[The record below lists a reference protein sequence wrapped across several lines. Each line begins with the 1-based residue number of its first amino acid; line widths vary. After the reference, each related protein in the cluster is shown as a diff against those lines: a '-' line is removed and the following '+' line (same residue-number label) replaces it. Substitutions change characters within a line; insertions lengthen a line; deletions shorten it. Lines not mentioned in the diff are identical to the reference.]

1 LSLDLG
7 SSVDVP
13 AGDRTAGL
21 GQRWRVL
28 LSGPGTP
35 DRLRRVG
42 AVLVLGCLL
51 AGVVGLVEGLARTDA
66 VHEGS
71 TRIAAVHADAAEVY
85 RSLADADAMATS
97 GFVSGGQEPADLRA
111 RYDRDIAD
119 ATARLVH
126 AAGLLPADDPATPA

>member
-1 LSLDLG
+1 MSLDLG
-7 SSVDVP
+7 SSVDVR

-51 AGVVGLVEGLARTDA
+51 SGVVGLVEGLARTGA

-85 RSLADADAMATS
+85 RSLADATRWRPA
-97 GFVSGGQEPADLRA
+97 VSSPAGRSPRPACPLR
-111 RYDRDIAD
+111 
-119 ATARLVH
+119 
-126 AAGLLPADDPATPA
+126 P